1 MLTEKEK
8 VDIELQYEQILN
20 LCVRCQ
26 NDEAKAII
34 RKAFDL
40 GNQAHESMRR
50 KSGEPYFTHPV
61 AVAKIVAGEIGLGT
75 KSIVCA
81 LLHDVVEDTDYTI
94 EDIRKL
100 FGDTIANI
108 IDGLTKISNVLDKD
122 ASLQAENFRKMLLT
136 ISEDIRV
143 VLIKLADR
151 LHNMRTLDSMPEYKQ
166 VKIAGETVYLY
177 APLAHRLGL
186 YGIKTELEDL
196 ALKYEHPLI
205 YNIIEKKVK
214 DSELERNRYIDSFIA
229 PIEKKLKSNR
239 IKSSIS
245 GRPKSIYSIWRKMDK
260 KNVEFEEIYDIFAVR
275 IVFEA
280 DDDSDEK
287 VLCWTIYSLITDIYQ
302 PNENRIR
309 DWVTK
314 PKANGYKALHVTV
327 MGPEGR
333 WVEVQIRSE
342 RMDEIAERGYAA
354 HWRYKNHDNSE
365 SQLDNWLETVKDH
378 LKSSTNDALDFLD
391 EFKMNLFASEIY
403 VFTPKGKLVRMPNG
417 ASAIDFAYEIHT
429 EVGNHAIAAK
439 VNHQLRPLSQ
449 ELKSGD
455 QVEIITSEQSEPKR
469 EWLHFAVTSRA
480 KSKIKNALKD
490 KRRHNI
496 EKGQKMFIDKIK
508 EMKYPLDHKTFKQ
521 LRVQYDSINKEEFYR
536 RIGYGVIQ
544 LDDIEK
550 QLPRKKRGTLSNF
563 WRLSFK
569 KSKPHEQK
577 SIDKRKAYV
586 LEENEY
592 ESNYT
597 LATCCNPIPGDDV
610 MGFINT
616 NNSVIIHKKTCP
628 HAIDLMAKQ
637 GDRIVTVMWQ
647 THKLLS
653 FLARIKIEGI
663 DRIGMVNN
671 ITNIISAEANVNMK
685 SVSFNTNDEI
695 FYGDIQLFVRDRD
708 DLDQLISKIIRIK
721 GVNQVT
727 RIEENE

>member
-1 MLTEKEK
+1 
-8 VDIELQYEQILN
+8 
-20 LCVRCQ
+20 
-26 NDEAKAII
+26 
-34 RKAFDL
+34 
-40 GNQAHESMRR
+40 
-50 KSGEPYFTHPV
+50 
-61 AVAKIVAGEIGLGT
+61 
-75 KSIVCA
+75 
-81 LLHDVVEDTDYTI
+81 
-94 EDIRKL
+94 
-100 FGDTIANI
+100 
-108 IDGLTKISNVLDKD
+108 
-122 ASLQAENFRKMLLT
+122 
-136 ISEDIRV
+136 
-143 VLIKLADR
+143 
-151 LHNMRTLDSMPEYKQ
+151 
-166 VKIAGETVYLY
+166 
-177 APLAHRLGL
+177 
-186 YGIKTELEDL
+186 
-196 ALKYEHPLI
+196 
-205 YNIIEKKVK
+205 
-214 DSELERNRYIDSFIA
+214 
-229 PIEKKLKSNR
+229 
-239 IKSSIS
+239 
-245 GRPKSIYSIWRKMDK
+245 MDK

-314 PKANGYKALHVTV
+314 PKANGYEALHVTV